1 MEARELRIG
10 NFVSTPHA
18 EVYECD
24 SLAINHVQYGKPTV
38 NPIPLTEEWLLKFG
52 FEKMTK
58 GYCFHNGSFGL
69 FFDNW
74 ILQLETPVTSIELN
88 HIKFVHQYQNLYFAL
103 TGEELT
109 IKQL

>member
-1 MEARELRIG
+1 MEARELRIDNWAKQDRANVQVTG
-10 NFVSTPHA
+10 A
-18 EVYECD
+18 MIQE
-24 SLAINHVQYGKPTV
+24 INQELLDIE
-38 NPIPLTEEWLLKFG
+38 PIPLTEEWLLKFG

-69 FFDNW
+69 FFDNG

-103 TGEELT
+103 TCEELT
-109 IKQL
+109 IKQS